1 MACKIKIM
9 LLSYSEGQCEV
20 NKHSSLEPGCKVRVH
35 FGCLNINYFKDYG
48 GEWEI
53 LIGPLIACKSAR
65 GFRLARSWQV
75 HPPVCQFSNY
85 LLSVFGTSFCLIPR
99 YVSLYGVPRSPF
111 RIVVVRYMPYRYFE
125 RIHSFPA
132 TNCGK
137 KRGVPRPCSL
147 NYQ

>member
-53 LIGPLIACKSAR
+53 FIGPLIACKLAR
-65 GFRLARSWQV
+65 GFRLARSWRV

-85 LLSVFGTSFCLIPR
+85 LLSVLERVSASFLDTS
-99 YVSLYGVPRSPF
+99 
-111 RIVVVRYMPYRYFE
+111 
-125 RIHSFPA
+125 SFMESQDHLS
-132 TNCGK
+132 
-137 KRGVPRPCSL
+137 VLSS
-147 NYQ
+147 

>member
-35 FGCLNINYFKDYG
+35 LGCLNINYFKDYG

-53 LIGPLIACKSAR
+53 LIGPLIACKLAR

-75 HPPVCQFSNY
+75 HRPSANSQTIYCQF
-85 LLSVFGTSFCLIPR
+85 
-99 YVSLYGVPRSPF
+99 
-111 RIVVVRYMPYRYFE
+111 
-125 RIHSFPA
+125 
-132 TNCGK
+132 
-137 KRGVPRPCSL
+137 
-147 NYQ
+147 

>member
-35 FGCLNINYFKDYG
+35 LGCLNINYFKDYG

-53 LIGPLIACKSAR
+53 LIGPLIACKLAR
-65 GFRLARSWQV
+65 GFVWQGPDRYTARLPILKLFTVSFR
-75 HPPVCQFSNY
+75 
-85 LLSVFGTSFCLIPR
+85 TSFCLIPR

-111 RIVVVRYMPYRYFE
+111 RIVVVRYIPYRYFE
-125 RIHSFPA
+125 RIHLFPA
-132 TNCGK
+132 THCGI
-137 KRGVPRPCSL
+137 CTIA
-147 NYQ
+147 